1 MQSITKRTAG
11 VVLALSLFIALA
23 CALSLSSSPQ
33 SPVAAFAA
41 PTAAAAPVPNHVDI
55 SFRNGRNQEIGEGRP
70 FPLDRVARGEQ
81 YTVIIR
87 AQQYPICVQ
96 LRAANGYF
104 RQWVSH
110 GEFRH
115 TDRVPTN
122 PSFDNATFTVLTLDG
137 HRLAQRRLPIG
148 RK

>member
-1 MQSITKRTAG
+1 MQNITKKIVN
-11 VVLALSLFIALA
+11 VVLALSLFVAFA

-33 SPVAAFAA
+33 SPVTALVA
-41 PTAAAAPVPNHVDI
+41 PSAAAAPVVNHVDI
-55 SFRNGRNQEIGEGRP
+55 SFRNGRGQEIGEGRP
-70 FPLDRVARGEQ
+70 FPLDRVSRGEQ

-96 LRAANGYF
+96 LRADNGYF
-104 RQWVSH
+104 RQWISH

-115 TDRVPTN
+115 TDRVSTN
-122 PSFDNATFTVLTLDG
+122 PSFDNATYTVLTLDG